1 MSGIRVSYNKNEVFV
16 VGMNQDGM
24 NQEEREKVA
33 NAFNCQVGSFLM
45 KYLGLPVRDHR
56 LVKSELSG
64 SAFKMDKRLETFKSH

>member
-16 VGMNQDGM
+16 VGM

-64 SAFKMDKRLETFKSH
+64 SAFKMEKRLETFKSH

>member
-33 NAFNCQVGSFLM
+33 NAFNCQEGSFLM
-45 KYLGLPVRDHR
+45 KYLDLPVRDHR

-64 SAFKMDKRLETFKSH
+64 SAFKMEKRLETFKSH